1 MQVVYG
7 QIFKSHRFSG
17 ACVYLYGKR
26 RVLHLPTRSSA
37 GAEESMD
44 IRTVPVAA
52 HHQEE
57 ACFTSPRLP
66 YLPVAEL
73 ASNNGHVQL
82 LTMSRIQRSYITEYI
97 FSLKDWVDKIAQRE
111 AVLSLHREKL
121 FDATAYYRCQPVCEY
136 YIFALR
142 RILI

>member
-1 MQVVYG
+1 MGRYLKFIGFLVLAFIVWQT
-7 QIFKSHRFSG
+7 SG
-17 ACVYLYGKR
+17 AAFADG
-26 RVLHLPTRSSA
+26 SSA

-82 LTMSRIQRSYITEYI
+82 LTMSRIQRSYIT
-97 FSLKDWVDKIAQRE
+97 QRE

>member
-1 MQVVYG
+1 MGRYLKFIGFLVLAFIVWQT
-7 QIFKSHRFSG
+7 SG
-17 ACVYLYGKR
+17 AAFADG
-26 RVLHLPTRSSA
+26 SSA

-52 HHQEE
+52 PHQEE
-57 ACFTSPRLP
+57 
-66 YLPVAEL
+66 

>member
-1 MQVVYG
+1 MGRYLKFIGFLVLAFIVWQT
-7 QIFKSHRFSG
+7 SG
-17 ACVYLYGKR
+17 AAFADG
-26 RVLHLPTRSSA
+26 SSA

-82 LTMSRIQRSYITEYI
+82 LTMSRIQRSYFTEYI

-136 YIFALR
+136 YIFVLR

>member
-1 MQVVYG
+1 MGRYLKFIGFLVLAFIVWQT
-7 QIFKSHRFSG
+7 SG
-17 ACVYLYGKR
+17 AAFADG
-26 RVLHLPTRSSA
+26 SSA

-82 LTMSRIQRSYITEYI
+82 LTMSRIQRSYINVSSTN
-97 FSLKDWVDKIAQRE
+97 S
-111 AVLSLHREKL
+111 EKCKL
-121 FDATAYYRCQPVCEY
+121 CV
-136 YIFALR
+136 
-142 RILI
+142 

>member
-1 MQVVYG
+1 MGRYLKFIGFLVLAFIVWQT
-7 QIFKSHRFSG
+7 SG
-17 ACVYLYGKR
+17 AAFADG
-26 RVLHLPTRSSA
+26 SSA
-37 GAEESMD
+37 GVEESVD
-44 IRTVPVAA
+44 IRTAPVAA

-97 FSLKDWVDKIAQRE
+97 FSLRTGWTRLPSVKR
-111 AVLSLHREKL
+111 
-121 FDATAYYRCQPVCEY
+121 FYRCIERSFLMLPLTIVASLCAS
-136 YIFALR
+136 ITFSHCGGF
-142 RILI
+142 